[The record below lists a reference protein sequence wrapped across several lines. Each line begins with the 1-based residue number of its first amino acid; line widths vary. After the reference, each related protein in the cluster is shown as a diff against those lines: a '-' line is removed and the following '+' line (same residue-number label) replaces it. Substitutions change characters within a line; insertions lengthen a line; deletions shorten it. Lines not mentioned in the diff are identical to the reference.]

1 MHPKHEVDKVYVAK
15 VKGMPLR
22 ESLKK
27 LDKGIK
33 LEDGKTAPAKTRVL
47 STDKKKETAIVEIT
61 IHEGRNR
68 QVRRMFEAIGHPVIK
83 LKREQYGFL
92 TLDGLT
98 AGDSRELT
106 PHEVKLMRTLATT
119 EPKQRRM

>member
-1 MHPKHEVDKVYVAK
+1 
-15 VKGMPLR
+15 
-22 ESLKK
+22 
-27 LDKGIK
+27 
-33 LEDGKTAPAKTRVL
+33 
-47 STDKKKETAIVEIT
+47 
-61 IHEGRNR
+61 
-68 QVRRMFEAIGHPVIK
+68 MFEAIGHPVIK

-106 PHEVKLMRTLATT
+106 PHEVKLMRTLAST

>member
-1 MHPKHEVDKVYVAK
+1 M
-15 VKGMPLR
+15 
-22 ESLKK
+22 
-27 LDKGIK
+27 
-33 LEDGKTAPAKTRVL
+33 
-47 STDKKKETAIVEIT
+47 EIT

-92 TLDGLT
+92 TLAGLT